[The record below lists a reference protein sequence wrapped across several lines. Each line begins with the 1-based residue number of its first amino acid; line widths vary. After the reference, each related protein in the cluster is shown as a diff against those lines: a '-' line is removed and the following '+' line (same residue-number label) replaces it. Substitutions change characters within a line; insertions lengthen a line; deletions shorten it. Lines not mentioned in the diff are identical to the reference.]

1 MLFTTNAI
9 SNDELNSINQ
19 FFEQYDSD
27 IVTVDVNEPV
37 EQTSASKYLTTLV
50 SGQYAKSVY
59 DIANTVTDN
68 KRTRKRSLQQVMK
81 ESFFAGAN
89 RFGTN
94 FIA

>member
-1 MLFTTNAI
+1 MLFTTNTV

-19 FFEQYDSD
+19 FFDQYDSG
-27 IVTVDVNEPV
+27 IITVDVNEV
-37 EQTSASKYLTTLV
+37 NQETSASKYLTSLV
-50 SGQYAKSVY
+50 SNQYAKSVS